1 MQAAEQGNTWGSTDT
16 PAERHVPRLVEP
28 EILLPGQYFE
38 LLAGKSILEGEKR
51 LMLAILEDAV
61 SCYQKY
67 ASANRGRALR
77 LYEEAEEWVFEENS
91 PWVFS
96 FESICYALNINPDF
110 LREGLR
116 RWRTKHLASGA
127 VDTPRFSRVRLRAAR
142 RHRILP
148 FRERR
153 RRKPGQPQQLAVA

>member
-1 MQAAEQGNTWGSTDT
+1 MQAAEQANTWGSTET
-16 PAERHVPRLVEP
+16 HAERHVPRLVEP
-28 EILLPGQYFE
+28 EILLPGQYYE

-61 SCYQKY
+61 SCYQRY

-77 LYEEAEEWVFEENS
+77 LFEESQEWIFEENS

-96 FESICYALNINPDF
+96 FESIAYALDIDPDF
-110 LREGLR
+110 LREGLK
-116 RWRTKHLASGA
+116 RWRTTHLDSGA
-127 VDTPRFSRVRLRAAR
+127 VDSPRFSRVRLRAAR

-153 RRKPGQPQQLAVA
+153 RRKPQQQLAVA

>member
-1 MQAAEQGNTWGSTDT
+1 
-16 PAERHVPRLVEP
+16 
-28 EILLPGQYFE
+28 
-38 LLAGKSILEGEKR
+38 
-51 LMLAILEDAV
+51 MLAILEDAV

-77 LYEEAEEWVFEENS
+77 LYEEAEEWVFEEGS

-96 FESICYALNINPDF
+96 FESICQALNITPEF
-110 LREGLR
+110 LREGLK
-116 RWRTKHLASGA
+116 RWRARHLASGA
-127 VDTPRFSRVRLRAAR
+127 TDAPRFSRVRLRAAR

-153 RRKPGQPQQLAVA
+153 RRKPQPQLAVA